1 MGAIY
6 IFHPHGFCIA
16 SLCGFFRHV
25 QKSGL
30 IWKYDLRFPST
41 WILSNEQK
49 NACAGRFGRLKVI
62 LSDETCFEGDFWA
75 RFTFSTHM
83 EFVSRH
89 NAVFSARTKIESD
102 LEVRFTFSFYV
113 DFVKRAKKMPTRED
127 LDV

>member
-1 MGAIY
+1 MR
-6 IFHPHGFCIA
+6 
-16 SLCGFFRHV
+16 FFRYPP
-25 QKSGL
+25 KSWL

-62 LSDETCFEGDFWA
+62 LSVETGFAVDFWA

-83 EFVSRH
+83 DFVSRD
-89 NAVFSARTKIESD
+89 NAVFSWGTKIRAD
-102 LEVRFTFSFYV
+102 LEVRFTFSACV
-113 DFVKRAKKMPTRED
+113 EFVKRTKKITSEGV